1 MACDDCDRPDRRIS
15 PDRLDER
22 LKRLETKTHIG
33 DVLAVLVLTA
43 LGVLAFLKLSEKAG
57 ISLDG

>member
-1 MACDDCDRPDRRIS
+1 MACDDCERREQRTS

-33 DVLAVLVLTA
+33 DTFAIAVLVILA
-43 LGVLAFLKLSEKAG
+43 SWAFLKLADKG
-57 ISLDG
+57 VISLDG